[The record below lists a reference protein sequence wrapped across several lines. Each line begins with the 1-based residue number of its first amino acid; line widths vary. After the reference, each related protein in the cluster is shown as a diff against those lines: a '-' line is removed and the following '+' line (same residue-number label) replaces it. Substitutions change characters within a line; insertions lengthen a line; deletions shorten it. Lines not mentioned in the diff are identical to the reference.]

1 MLFNTFFIFFFPQLQ
16 MGLKPQVQNGLDE
29 AHLGWQMGLLKTRFQ
44 TRPQCLTKKKTRVTE
59 LFLVRSS
66 LSCHKST
73 QDISYSFSKN
83 KKIFLVNLWW
93 SLCNKDRSFSFYY
106 LFYVWKIGIYL
117 IFISKVYH
125 VRLFAV

>member
-1 MLFNTFFIFFFPQLQ
+1 MLDKEKDQGHGAI
-16 MGLKPQVQNGLDE
+16 
-29 AHLGWQMGLLKTRFQ
+29 LGQA
-44 TRPQCLTKKKTRVTE
+44 
-59 LFLVRSS
+59 S

-73 QDISYSFSKN
+73 QDISCSFSKN